1 MKILTP
7 ALALLATLGLAAN
20 GHASALAPLYA
31 TTDLGTG
38 YNLLPGAG
46 GSVDGVTGV
55 YSGIGPHVAYAF
67 DKSPVT
73 PIDIHIPGGSHA
85 DSFTKYTLANG
96 PLQVGYRYDYGGA
109 LPFGMFVPTF
119 EPTLNGW
126 GMAQGTSPVSDLNI
140 HGQVVSTSLNPSSL
154 GLPVGPTSY
163 AAFSDPNGQSHGFSA
178 SVVDNLNN
186 YIQTIPG
193 VTLTS
198 AMKIDDLGRIIAQG
212 SDGHDYLLN
221 PLSIGDPT
229 PTPEPSTLALLAV
242 ASLGYLAR
250 RRLRGA

>member
-1 MKILTP
+1 MLTP
-7 ALALLATLGLAAN
+7 AFALLATLALAAN
-20 GHASALAPLYA
+20 ASASAIAPLYT

-55 YSGIGPHVAYAF
+55 YSGIAPHVAYAF

-73 PIDIHIPGGSHA
+73 PIDIRIPGGSHA
-85 DSFTKYTLANG
+85 DSFTQYTLANG
-96 PLQVGYRYDYGGA
+96 PFQVGYRYDYGGA
-109 LPFGMFVPTF
+109 LPFGMNVPTF

-126 GMAQGTSPVSDLNI
+126 GLGAGSPVSDLNV
-140 HGQVVSTSLNPSSL
+140 HGQVVGTSLTPASL
-154 GLPVGPTSY
+154 GLPVGTTY
-163 AAFSDPNGQSHGFSA
+163 AAFSDPNGQSHGFGA

-198 AMKIDDLGRIIAQG
+198 ALLIDDVGRIIAQG
-212 SDGHDYLLN
+212 SDGHDYLLT
-221 PLSIGDPT
+221 PLTSGDPT
-229 PTPEPSTLALLAV
+229 PTPEPTTLALLAV